1 MSDRHGRGRSR
12 PRALAAALALVVAPT
27 LAPIAPAPAF
37 AGAPTTRTTTSVTAD
52 GVGQRLAVPAYFYP
66 GGDGT
71 ALWQRLTGPGTG
83 IVVANPFS
91 GPGKTRDPRYA
102 AAIAAARAGGVTVLG
117 YVPTGYLGTTGRAT
131 RLGQTTPAAWSAQV
145 QQDIETWY
153 RLYGGDGLGG
163 IFFDEV
169 QNVCG
174 PDGAY
179 ARTYRAL
186 DEHTRAWHHG
196 AFTVINPG
204 IETEPCYADIGDVIL
219 TFEGTYDTYR
229 QWKPPAWHRAMD
241 PRRLWHLVHGTATLD
256 QLDEAMRLSK
266 QRNAGYVYVTPD
278 VLANPWDSLPP
289 PEYWTRELAAAAD
302 TGRPD
307 RNPPR
312 VHGGP
317 VPVRVTSTEVT
328 VAWLPATDP
337 GGRVAG
343 YDVLLDGAR
352 VAGTTGTE
360 PLATIRGLEP
370 GRQYRVGVAARDVAG
385 NTSTP
390 TPTTV
395 LTTARPDPQPPAAP
409 AGLRASETGVA
420 HTVLSWTAAPE
431 RDVTG
436 YEIQLNG
443 TRLLSVPAWLA
454 GAEPSVPISGL
465 EPSTAYTFTVAAR
478 DASGNVS
485 PMAGPLTVTTAT
497 PSGDPITAATGT
509 IGATAVTYE
518 ATFTLP
524 YDFHHVFIDVDGDEG
539 TGFATAGIG
548 ADLLIENGWFYRHT
562 GTGWSWEPVDG
573 PSPLVSS
580 ADGHY
585 VWQIP
590 AAMAAAPHR
599 VVFHG
604 SGSSPEYTTAVV
616 NVM

>member
-12 PRALAAALALVVAPT
+12 LRALAAALALM
-27 LAPIAPAPAF
+27 LAPIVPAPAF
-37 AGAPTTRTTTSVTAD
+37 AGGPTTRTTTSATAD

-66 GGDGT
+66 GGDGA

-83 IVVANPFS
+83 IAVANPFS
-91 GPGKTRDPRYA
+91 GPGKTRDPLYA

-117 YVPTGYLGTTGRAT
+117 YVPTGYLGTTGRTT

-186 DEHTRAWHHG
+186 DEHTRAWHRG
-196 AFTVINPG
+196 AFTVVNPG

-229 QWKPPAWHRAMD
+229 QWKPPAWQRAID
-241 PRRLWHLVHGTATLD
+241 PRRLWHLVHGTATIE
-256 QLDEAMRLSK
+256 QLDDAMRLSK

-278 VLANPWDSLPP
+278 VLANPWDTLPP
-289 PEYWTRELAAAAD
+289 PEYWARQLAAAAD

-317 VPVRVTSTEVT
+317 VPVRVASTEVT

-352 VAGTTGTE
+352 VAGTTGAE

-370 GRQYRVGVAARDVAG
+370 GRQYRVGVLARDVAG
-385 NTSTP
+385 NTSAP
-390 TPTTV
+390 SRSTV
-395 LTTARPDPQPPAAP
+395 ITTARPDPQPPAAP
-409 AGLRASETGVA
+409 AGLRAVETGVA
-420 HTVLSWTAAPE
+420 HAVLSWTAAPE

-436 YEIQLNG
+436 YEISLNG
-443 TRLLSVPAWLA
+443 ARLLSVPAWLA

-485 PMAGPLTVTTAT
+485 PVAGPITVTTAT

-524 YDFHHVFIDVDGDEG
+524 YDFHHVFIDVDGDAG

-562 GTGWSWEPVDG
+562 GTGWSWAPVDG

-590 AAMAAAPHR
+590 ATMAPTPHR

-616 NVM
+616 NVT